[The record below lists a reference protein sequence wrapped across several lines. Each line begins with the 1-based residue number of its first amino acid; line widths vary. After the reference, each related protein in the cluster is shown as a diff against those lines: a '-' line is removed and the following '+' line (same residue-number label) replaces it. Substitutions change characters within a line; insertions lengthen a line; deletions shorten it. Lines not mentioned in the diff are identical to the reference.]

1 LTDMYLCYIDESG
14 TPDLPGNT
22 SHFIL
27 AGLAIPIEKW
37 KECDLQV
44 ERIRAGYGI
53 GDDEV
58 HIAWLLRPYLE
69 QTRIPRSDALSRS
82 ERKDRVEMLRKAELL
97 RLQRISHS
105 KQYGQTKK
113 NYRETEKYMHLS
125 YAERRQLAADLAEC
139 IASWSF
145 AHLFAECVD
154 KVFFN
159 PAITGKTLSE
169 QSFEQIVSR
178 FERFLKNTK
187 KATDRDQFG
196 MLIHDNNDTIA
207 RKHTDLMKKY
217 HRSGTLWIDVENIIE
232 TPLFVNSQLT
242 AMVQVADLCAYS
254 LRRYCENK
262 EEFLFNEIFK
272 TADRKNNTV
281 VGVRHFT
288 QQPCECRICLA
299 HKAPVD

>member
-1 LTDMYLCYIDESG
+1 MYLCYIDESG

-44 ERIRAGYGI
+44 ERIRARYGI

-69 QTRIPRSDALSRS
+69 QTRIPGSDALSRS

-97 RLQRISHS
+97 RLQRIRYR

-125 YAERRQLAADLAEC
+125 YAERRQLAVDLAEC

-145 AHLFAECVD
+145 ATYSQNASTRCSSTQRL
-154 KVFFN
+154 
-159 PAITGKTLSE
+159 PAKHPQG
-169 QSFEQIVSR
+169 SR
-178 FERFLKNTK
+178 SSK
-187 KATDRDQFG
+187 
-196 MLIHDNNDTIA
+196 
-207 RKHTDLMKKY
+207 
-217 HRSGTLWIDVENIIE
+217 S
-232 TPLFVNSQLT
+232 
-242 AMVQVADLCAYS
+242 
-254 LRRYCENK
+254 
-262 EEFLFNEIFK
+262 
-272 TADRKNNTV
+272 
-281 VGVRHFT
+281 
-288 QQPCECRICLA
+288 CLA
-299 HKAPVD
+299 LSDS